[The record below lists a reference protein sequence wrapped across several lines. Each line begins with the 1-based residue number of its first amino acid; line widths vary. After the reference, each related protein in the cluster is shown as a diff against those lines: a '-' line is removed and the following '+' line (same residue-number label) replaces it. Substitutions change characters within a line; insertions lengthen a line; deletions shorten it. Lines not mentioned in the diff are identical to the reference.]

1 MAKRYYWLKLK
12 EDFFDKKLIKKLR
25 SIAGGDTY
33 TIIYLKMQLKSIKDE
48 GILKYEGIENS
59 FEEEL
64 ALDIDED
71 IENVKVVL
79 NFLQKHN
86 MIMQLSDENFLLSET
101 LECIGSE
108 SDSAERVRK
117 YRENKKSKEQKL
129 LQSNALVTAR
139 NTEKEIEKEID
150 IDRFDLIN
158 IKDIN
163 SFYLEVKEKM
173 KNEYK
178 TIVQDKAIDIVLK
191 RMIGKKISDPFEY
204 VIQSLCNEVN
214 QYEK

>member
-33 TIIYLKMQLKSIKDE
+33 TIIYLKMQLKSIKNE

-71 IENVKVVL
+71 LENVKVTL
-79 NFLQKHN
+79 AFLQKHN
-86 MIMQLSDENFLLSET
+86 MILQLSEEDFILKET

-108 SDSAERVRK
+108 TDSAERVRK
-117 YRENKKSKEQKL
+117 HRENKKLAEQKM
-129 LQSNALVTAR
+129 LQSNALVTTC
-139 NTEKEIEKEID
+139 NTEKDIDIDIEDGLDNKIIYSIKEKIEKEK
-150 IDRFDLIN
+150 RCLISEEK
-158 IKDIN
+158 IKEAI
-163 SFYLEVKEKM
+163 K
-173 KNEYK
+173 
-178 TIVQDKAIDIVLK
+178 KAIEYDPYDIESYAIEILRKEVDK
-191 RMIGKKISDPFEY
+191 YGK
-204 VIQSLCNEVN
+204 
-214 QYEK
+214 

>member
-33 TIIYLKMQLKSIKDE
+33 TIIYLKMQLKSIKNE

-71 IENVKVVL
+71 LENVKVTL
-79 NFLQKHN
+79 AFLQKHN
-86 MIMQLSDENFLLSET
+86 MITQSSEEDFILKET

-108 SDSAERVRK
+108 TDSAERKRNQRK
-117 YRENKKSKEQKL
+117 REKSMLKKCD
-129 LQSNALVTAR
+129 NVT
-139 NTEKEIEKEID
+139 NVSLPSHVEKEIEKDID
-150 IDRFDLIN
+150 IEDRLDNKI
-158 IKDIN
+158 IYSI
-163 SFYLEVKEKM
+163 KEKIE
-173 KNEYK
+173 KEKQCIISEEKIKEAIIKAKEYNPYDIESYALEILRK
-178 TIVQDKAIDIVLK
+178 EVDKY
-191 RMIGKKISDPFEY
+191 GK
-204 VIQSLCNEVN
+204 
-214 QYEK
+214 

>member
-33 TIIYLKMQLKSIKDE
+33 TIIYLKMQLKSIKNE

-71 IENVKVVL
+71 LENVKVTL
-79 NFLQKHN
+79 AFLQKHN
-86 MIMQLSDENFLLSET
+86 MILQSSEEDFILKET

-108 SDSAERVRK
+108 TDSAERKRNQRK
-117 YRENKKSKEQKL
+117 REKMQLKERDIVTNVSLPSHVEKDIEKDIDIEDRLDNKIIYSIKEK
-129 LQSNALVTAR
+129 
-139 NTEKEIEKEID
+139 IEKEK
-150 IDRFDLIN
+150 RCLISEEK
-158 IKDIN
+158 IKEAI
-163 SFYLEVKEKM
+163 K
-173 KNEYK
+173 
-178 TIVQDKAIDIVLK
+178 KAIEYDPYDIESYAIEILRKEVDK
-191 RMIGKKISDPFEY
+191 YGK
-204 VIQSLCNEVN
+204 
-214 QYEK
+214 